1 MTILWTPRAL
11 ADVAAVLAEIAAEDP
26 GAASRF
32 NDRLLELVETTLVTQ
47 PQMGRPGRVTGTRE
61 LIVHPRYI
69 LAYRV
74 RGEVLE
80 LLAFRH
86 TARLWPDGF

>member
-1 MTILWTPRAL
+1 MTLLWTPRAL
-11 ADVAAVLAEIAAEDP
+11 ADVAAVLTQIAAEDS

-32 NDRLLELVETTLVTQ
+32 NDRLLELVETTLVSQ
-47 PQMGRPGRVTGTRE
+47 PQMGRPGRVSGTRE

-74 RGEVLE
+74 RGAVIE

-86 TARLWPDGF
+86 SARLWPGRF

>member
-1 MTILWTPRAL
+1 MTLLWTARAL
-11 ADVAAVLAEIAAEDP
+11 ADVAAVLAQIAAEDP
-26 GAASRF
+26 DAAGRF
-32 NDRLLELVETTLVTQ
+32 NDRLLELVETTLTSQ
-47 PQMGRPGRVTGTRE
+47 PQMGRPGRVSGTRE

-74 RGEVLE
+74 RGEMIE

-86 TARLWPDGF
+86 SARLWPDRF

>member
-1 MTILWTPRAL
+1 MTIVWTPRAL
-11 ADVAAVLAEIAAEDP
+11 TDVAAVLADITADDPAA
-26 GAASRF
+26 A
-32 NDRLLELVETTLVTQ
+32 DRLNERLLALIETTLITQ
-47 PQMGRPGRVTGTRE
+47 PQMGRPGRVSGTRE
-61 LIVHPRYI
+61 LIVHPRYV

-86 TARLWPDGF
+86 SARRWPDRF

>member
-86 TARLWPDGF
+86 TARLWPDRF

>member
-1 MTILWTPRAL
+1 MRLLWTRRAL
-11 ADVAAVLAEIAAEDP
+11 ADVAAVIADIAAEDP
-26 GAASRF
+26 VAAGRF
-32 NDRLLELVETTLVTQ
+32 NDRFLELVETTLVSQ
-47 PQMGRPGRVTGTRE
+47 PQMGRPGRVCGTRE

-74 RGEVLE
+74 RGEVIE

-86 TARLWPDGF
+86 SARLWPDRF

>member
-1 MTILWTPRAL
+1 MTILWTRRAL
-11 ADVAAVLAEIAAEDP
+11 TDVAAVLAEIAAEDP
-26 GAASRF
+26 AAASRF
-32 NDRLLELVETTLVTQ
+32 NDRLLELIETTLVTQ
-47 PQMGRPGRVTGTRE
+47 PRMGRPGRVTDTRE

-74 RGEVLE
+74 RSEVLE

-86 TARLWPDGF
+86 SVRLWPDRF

>member
-1 MTILWTPRAL
+1 MTLLWTPRAL
-11 ADVAAVLAEIAAEDP
+11 ADVAAVLAEIATEDP

-32 NDRLLELVETTLVTQ
+32 TSRLLELETTLASQ
-47 PQMGRPGRVTGTRE
+47 PQIGRPGRVTGTRE

-74 RGEVLE
+74 RGELIE
-80 LLAFRH
+80 LLTFRQG
-86 TARLWPDGF
+86 ARRSPDSF

>member
-1 MTILWTPRAL
+1 MTLLWTPRAL
-11 ADVAAVLAEIAAEDP
+11 ADVAAVLTQIAAEDP
-26 GAASRF
+26 GAAARF
-32 NDRLLELVETTLVTQ
+32 NDRLLELVETTLVSQ
-47 PQMGRPGRVTGTRE
+47 PQMGRPGRVSGTRE

-74 RGEVLE
+74 RGELIE

-86 TARLWPDGF
+86 SARLWPDRL

>member
-1 MTILWTPRAL
+1 MTIVWTSRAL
-11 ADVAAVLAEIAAEDP
+11 ADVAAVIAQIVVDDP
-26 GAASRF
+26 SAATRL
-32 NDRLLELVETTLVTQ
+32 NDRLRELVETTLVTQ
-47 PQMGRPGRVTGTRE
+47 PQMGRPGRVSGTRE
-61 LIVHPRYI
+61 LVVHPRYI

-86 TARLWPDGF
+86 SARTWPDHF